1 MVVGILRIELY
12 IPDSGSLK
20 TKRFAIK
27 SIKDRLRSRFNV
39 SVAEIDNT
47 DKWQR
52 ASIGVAVV
60 SNESKITE
68 SILRKALDLVYG
80 DRRVEV
86 IDSGIEYYY
95 NKSE

>member
-1 MVVGILRIELY
+1 MVVGVLYIELF
-12 IPDSGSLK
+12 IPESGSLK

-39 SVAEIDNT
+39 AVAEVDHT

-52 ASIGVAVV
+52 ALLGITTV
-60 SNESKITE
+60 SNEMKHVDRV
-68 SILRKALDLVYG
+68 LGDVLNLVHG

-86 IDSGIEYYY
+86 IDTRIQFV
-95 NKSE
+95 